1 MAKFIYHGKSN
12 EELKAMTMEEFVKT
26 IPSNMR
32 RALRRNGVK
41 YRKFIA
47 KLDKVKKKGKKSMRT
62 HVREMV
68 ILPSMLEMDFMV
80 YTGKEWQ
87 KVVIKPEMLGH
98 RLGEYAITVK
108 QVRHSGPG
116 IGATRGSKS
125 VELK

>member
-1 MAKFIYHGKSN
+1 MAKFAYHGKTN
-12 EELKAMTMEEFVKT
+12 EQLKAMTMDEFIKT

-41 YRKFIA
+41 IRKFQA
-47 KLDKVKKKGKKSMRT
+47 KLEKVKKKGKKSMKT

-87 KVVIKPEMLGH
+87 KVVVRPEMLGH

-108 QVRHSGPG
+108 QVKHSGPG

>member
-1 MAKFIYHGKSN
+1 MAKFTYHGKTA
-12 EELKAMTMEEFVKT
+12 EELKSMPMDEFVKT

-32 RALRRNGVK
+32 RTMRRNGVK
-41 YRKFIA
+41 IRKFLT
-47 KLDKVKKKGKKSMRT
+47 KLEKVKKKGKKSMKT
-62 HVREMV
+62 QVREMV
-68 ILPSMLEMDFMV
+68 ILPSMLDMDFMV
-80 YTGKEWQ
+80 YNGKEWQ
-87 KVVIKPEMLGH
+87 KVVVKPEMLGH

>member
-1 MAKFIYHGKSN
+1 MP
-12 EELKAMTMEEFVKT
+12 MEEFVKT

-32 RALRRNGVK
+32 RALRRNNLK
-41 YRKFIA
+41 FRKFVA
-47 KLDKVKKKGKKSMRT
+47 KLDKIKKKGKKSMKT
-62 HVREMV
+62 QVREMV
-68 ILPSMLEMDFMV
+68 ILPQMLDMDFMV

>member
-1 MAKFIYHGKSN
+1 MAKFIYHAKTN
-12 EELKAMTMEEFVKT
+12 EELKAMPMDEFVKT

-32 RALRRNGVK
+32 RALRRNNLK
-41 YRKFIA
+41 FRKFVA
-47 KLDKVKKKGKKSMRT
+47 KLDKVKKKGKKSMKT

-87 KVVIKPEMLGH
+87 KVVVRPEMLGH

-108 QVRHSGPG
+108 QVKHSGPG

>member
-1 MAKFIYHGKSN
+1 MAKFTYHGKTN
-12 EELKAMTMEEFVKT
+12 EELKSMPMEEFVKT

-32 RALRRNGVK
+32 RALRRNNLK
-41 YRKFIA
+41 FRKFVA
-47 KLDKVKKKGKKSMRT
+47 KLDKIKKKGKKSMKT
-62 HVREMV
+62 QVREMV
-68 ILPSMLEMDFMV
+68 ILPQMLDMDFMV